1 MNEVDLL
8 KEFRTEVPAQQD
20 VRKEKER
27 LLAKIEHENAAT
39 ASGVADRDVTT
50 ARNAR
55 RRPVVRLRTGLALAG
70 ALAAVAAA
78 AVVVPQLGGRESVS
92 PPIVA
97 LPEASPSSAV
107 KVLENAALVA
117 ARTNPAE
124 IRPGQWFYMKE
135 AQHDMGPDFETWNR
149 MDGRRSAIREGG
161 KLRVGPPE
169 KGPTHSGKTQQE
181 VEALPT
187 DPDELLAHFRSLD
200 KLRPLLSL
208 CQPNCPEGTEKDVD
222 VFGTIGWYL
231 KFGPMIPADTTA
243 GLYRA
248 LAKIPN
254 VKVEENAVDG
264 AGRQG
269 VGVVLDL
276 GRAGKSTLILDA
288 GDFHFLGV
296 KNEVDGRTMAMS
308 VLASAMVDKPGDT
321 S

>member
-1 MNEVDLL
+1 MNEMDLL

-20 VRKEKER
+20 VRKEEER
-27 LLAKIEHENAAT
+27 LLASIQRTANGAT
-39 ASGVADRDVTT
+39 DRDVTT
-50 ARNAR
+50 ARNAP

-70 ALAAVAAA
+70 VLAAVAAA
-78 AVVVPQLGGRESVS
+78 AVVVPQLGGRESES
-92 PPIVA
+92 VA

-107 KVLENAALVA
+107 MVLENAALVA
-117 ARTNPAE
+117 ARTKPAE
-124 IRPGQWFYMKE
+124 IRPDQWFYMKE
-135 AQHDMGPDFETWNR
+135 AQHDLGPDFETWNR
-149 MDGRRSAIREGG
+149 MDGRRAALREGG

-181 VEALPT
+181 VGALPT
-187 DPDELLAHFRSLD
+187 DPDKLLAHFRGLD

-208 CQPNCPEGTEKDVD
+208 CQPNCPAGTEKDVD

-243 GLYRA
+243 GMYRA

-254 VKVEENAVDG
+254 VTVEENAVDG

-269 VGVVLDL
+269 IGVALDL

-308 VLASAMVDKPGDT
+308 VLASGIVDKPGET